1 MTNSERL
8 AMGHDPAK
16 KRIRVVLAD
25 DNNGLTTELLRIL
38 SWEFEIV
45 ATVPNG
51 RELIDA
57 YDRYRPDVIV
67 TDISMPV
74 MDGFEAAVE
83 LGQMGNP
90 PIVIFTIHDDSAFH
104 DEAKALGASG
114 YVLKG
119 SPPSVL
125 AKAIRSAYD
134 QRSAA

>member
-1 MTNSERL
+1 MADPEKL
-8 AMGHDPAK
+8 AIGHDPAK

-25 DNNGLTTELLRIL
+25 DNNGLTAELLRIL

-51 RELIDA
+51 RELIEA
-57 YDRYRPDVIV
+57 YDRYKPDVVV

-74 MDGFEAAVE
+74 MDGFEAAEE
-83 LGQMGNP
+83 LGHMGNP
-90 PIVIFTIHDDSAFH
+90 PIVFFTVHDDSAFH
-104 DEAKALGASG
+104 EEANALGALG